1 MQIIDMRRSDREG
14 NIKAFFKVQTEEG
27 FVIEGFKIMNGKNGL
42 FASMPSKKVG
52 EKFIETVTGS
62 RELKNELGRLALAAY
77 ETLPSDAGAPM
88 RQGLDPGPEGPN
100 YGTDLPF

>member
-62 RELKNELGRLALAAY
+62 RELKNDLGRLALAEYNA
-77 ETLPSDAGAPM
+77 LPADGSVPRSGG
-88 RQGLDPGPEGPN
+88 QDPGPDQPN